1 MTMRRIGAAIVAAA
15 MLGGLA
21 LATTPAG
28 AAPADPV
35 VQLTSEQLTEGGF
48 TKRPNTVAWEPGTA
62 VLGTNSAEQWEDVV
76 ITGKAPGY
84 TQPGQLLTMQRFLPS
99 DTQGSGTF
107 KSLNITAVVR
117 PDRTYTMHFQLGF
130 PGTYGYRV
138 GYSTGGDTP
147 EFVGF
152 QFQFTTTGSGK
163 AAPTTGSQ
171 TTVTLTAKQL
181 TRGGFTRTPN
191 TVAWQPGTATLSTN
205 RAPAG
210 APVTIAGTAPSFVK
224 PGTTLTLNR
233 FVPTDKL
240 GSGHF
245 EPVGH
250 VATVVKAD
258 GTFDLTFELN
268 QPGRYGYSL
277 GAVQGEEWVGVEF
290 QLKTT

>member
-1 MTMRRIGAAIVAAA
+1 MRRIGAALVAAA

-21 LATTPAG
+21 LGTAPAG

-35 VQLTSEQLTEGGF
+35 IQLTSEQLTEAGF

-62 VLGTNSAEQWEDVV
+62 VLGTNSADQWQDVV

-84 TQPGQLLTMQRFLPS
+84 TQPGQLLTMARFLPTS
-99 DTQGSGTF
+99 TSGDGSFTA
-107 KSLNITAVVR
+107 LNITAVVQ
-117 PDRTYTMHFQLGF
+117 PNRTFTMHFQLGF

-138 GYSTGGDTP
+138 GYTTGGANP

-163 AAPTTGSQ
+163 PAPSAGQQ
-171 TTVTLTAKQL
+171 TAVTLSGAKL
-181 TRGGFTRTPN
+181 AKAGFTKTPN
-191 TVAWQPGTATLSTN
+191 VVSWGGTATISTN
-205 RAPAG
+205 KAKAG
-210 APVTIAGTAPSFVK
+210 APVTISGTAPSYVK

-233 FVPTDKL
+233 FVPTDKK
-240 GSGHF
+240 GSGSF
-245 EPVGH
+245 EPVGN
-250 VATVVKAD
+250 VQTVVAAD
-258 GTFDLTFELN
+258 GTFTLTFELN

-277 GAVQGEEWVGVEF
+277 GTAQNFEWVGIEF